1 MDIAGVIQTLAISLP
16 PLLLAL
22 TLHEL
27 AHGYVA
33 LQFGD
38 QTARWA
44 GRLTLNPIK
53 HMDPLGTALILFGMV
68 SRAFGSPAPVIGWAK
83 PVPVNPHNLRRPQ
96 IDMIWVALAGPA
108 MNLVLALASA
118 LAIKWFPGPSWWASS
133 PFATGV
139 AIPLYGMLNASMW
152 INVGL
157 AIFNLIPVPP
167 LDGARVLN
175 GLLPRR
181 QAITFSQL
189 EPYGFIILLVLFMSG
204 VIGKVISPLI
214 FGTIRFL
221 RSI

>member
-1 MDIAGVIQTLAISLP
+1 MDVSGIIQTIAISLP

-33 LQFGD
+33 LRFGD
-38 QTARWA
+38 ETARWA

-53 HMDPLGTALILFGMV
+53 HMDPLGTFFILFGMI
-68 SRAFGSPAPVIGWAK
+68 SKAPVIGWAK
-83 PVPVNPHNLRRPQ
+83 PVPVNPHNLRRPHT
-96 IDMIWVALAGPA
+96 DMIWVALAGPA
-108 MNLVLALASA
+108 MNLVLATLSAVALRWYPDARWFADSPLALSVA
-118 LAIKWFPGPSWWASS
+118 VPVFEMLKAS
-133 PFATGV
+133 
-139 AIPLYGMLNASMW
+139 LW

-157 AIFNLIPVPP
+157 AIFNLLPVPP

-175 GLLPRR
+175 GVLPRR

-204 VIGKVISPLI
+204 VIQKVIYPLI
-214 FGTIRFL
+214 LGTIRFL
-221 RSI
+221 LTI

>member
-1 MDIAGVIQTLAISLP
+1 MDIAGIIQTIAISLP

-33 LQFGD
+33 LRFGD
-38 QTARWA
+38 ETARWA

-53 HMDPLGTALILFGMV
+53 HMDPLGTFFILFGMIT
-68 SRAFGSPAPVIGWAK
+68 RTPVIGWAK
-83 PVPVNPHNLRRPQ
+83 PVPVNPHNLRRPHT
-96 IDMIWVALAGPA
+96 DMIWVALAGPA
-108 MNLVLALASA
+108 MNLLLAVVSA
-118 LAIKWFPGPSWWASS
+118 LAIKWFPNPSWWAAS
-133 PFATGV
+133 PLATSIAV
-139 AIPLYGMLNASMW
+139 PLFGMLNASMW

-157 AIFNLIPVPP
+157 AIFNLLPVPP

-175 GLLPRR
+175 GVLPRR

-189 EPYGFIILLVLFMSG
+189 EPYGFIILLLLFMTG
-204 VIGKVISPLI
+204 AIQQVIFPLI
-214 FGTIRFL
+214 RGTINFL

>member
-1 MDIAGVIQTLAISLP
+1 MDVSGIIQTIAISLP

-33 LQFGD
+33 LRFGD
-38 QTARWA
+38 ETARWA

-53 HMDPLGTALILFGMV
+53 HMDPLGTFFILFGMIT
-68 SRAFGSPAPVIGWAK
+68 RTPVIGWAK
-83 PVPVNPHNLRRPQ
+83 PVPVNPHNLRRPHT
-96 IDMIWVALAGPA
+96 DMIWVALAGPA
-108 MNLVLALASA
+108 MNLVLAVGSA
-118 LAIKWFPGPSWWASS
+118 LALKWFPDPSWWAAS
-133 PFATGV
+133 PLATSI
-139 AIPLYGMLNASMW
+139 AIPLFGMLNASMW

-157 AIFNLIPVPP
+157 AIFNLLPVPP

-175 GLLPRR
+175 GVLPRR

-189 EPYGFIILLVLFMSG
+189 EPYGFIILLLLFMSG
-204 VIGKVISPLI
+204 AIQQVIFPLI
-214 FGTIRFL
+214 RGTINFL

>member
-1 MDIAGVIQTLAISLP
+1 MDVAGIIQTIAISLP

-33 LQFGD
+33 LRFGD
-38 QTARWA
+38 ETARWA

-53 HMDPLGTALILFGMV
+53 HMDPLGTFFILFGMIT
-68 SRAFGSPAPVIGWAK
+68 RTPVIGWAK
-83 PVPVNPHNLRRPQ
+83 PVPVNPHNLRRPHT
-96 IDMIWVALAGPA
+96 DMIWVALAGPA
-108 MNLVLALASA
+108 MNLLLAVASA
-118 LAIKWFPGPSWWASS
+118 LALKWFPNPSWWAAS
-133 PFATGV
+133 PLATSIAV
-139 AIPLYGMLNASMW
+139 PLFGMLNASMW

-157 AIFNLIPVPP
+157 AIFNLLPVPP

-175 GLLPRR
+175 GVLPRR

-189 EPYGFIILLVLFMSG
+189 EPYGFIILLLLFMTG
-204 VIGKVISPLI
+204 AIQQVIFPLI
-214 FGTIRFL
+214 RGTINFL

>member
-1 MDIAGVIQTLAISLP
+1 MDVSGIIQTIAISLP

-33 LQFGD
+33 LRFGD
-38 QTARWA
+38 ETARWA

-53 HMDPLGTALILFGMV
+53 HMDPLGTFFILFGMIT
-68 SRAFGSPAPVIGWAK
+68 RTPVIGWAK
-83 PVPVNPHNLRRPQ
+83 PVPVNPHNLRRPHT
-96 IDMIWVALAGPA
+96 DMIWVALAGPA
-108 MNLVLALASA
+108 MNLALATLSAIALRWYPDARWFADSPLALSVAVPVFEMLKAS
-118 LAIKWFPGPSWWASS
+118 L
-133 PFATGV
+133 
-139 AIPLYGMLNASMW
+139 W

-157 AIFNLIPVPP
+157 AIFNLLPVPP

-175 GLLPRR
+175 GVLPRR

-204 VIGKVISPLI
+204 AIQQVIFPLI
-214 FGTIRFL
+214 RGTIRFL
-221 RSI
+221 LTI

>member
-1 MDIAGVIQTLAISLP
+1 MDLAGIIQTIAISLP

-33 LQFGD
+33 LRFGD
-38 QTARWA
+38 ETARWA

-53 HMDPLGTALILFGMV
+53 HMDPLGTFFILFGMIT
-68 SRAFGSPAPVIGWAK
+68 RTPVIGWAK

-96 IDMIWVALAGPA
+96 IDMIWVAIAGPA
-108 MNLVLALASA
+108 MNLVLAFASA
-118 LAIKWFPGPSWWASS
+118 LAIKWFPDPSWWAAS
-133 PFATGV
+133 PLATSI
-139 AIPLYGMLNASMW
+139 AIPLFGMLNASLW

-157 AIFNLIPVPP
+157 AIFNLLPVPP
-167 LDGARVLN
+167 LDGARVLS
-175 GLLPRR
+175 GVLPRR

-204 VIGKVISPLI
+204 AIQQVIFPLI
-214 FGTIRFL
+214 RGTINFL

>member
-1 MDIAGVIQTLAISLP
+1 MDVSGIIQTIAISLP

-33 LQFGD
+33 LRFGD
-38 QTARWA
+38 ETARWA

-53 HMDPLGTALILFGMV
+53 HMDPLGTFFILFGMIT
-68 SRAFGSPAPVIGWAK
+68 RTPVIGWAK
-83 PVPVNPHNLRRPQ
+83 PVPVNPHNLRRPHT
-96 IDMIWVALAGPA
+96 DMIWVALAGPA
-108 MNLVLALASA
+108 MNLVLATASA
-118 LAIKWFPGPSWWASS
+118 LAIKWFPDPTWWATS
-133 PFATGV
+133 PLASGI
-139 AIPLYGMLNASMW
+139 AIPLFGMLNASMW

-157 AIFNLIPVPP
+157 AIFNLLPVPP

-204 VIGKVISPLI
+204 AIQQVIFPLI
-214 FGTIRFL
+214 RGTINFL

>member
-1 MDIAGVIQTLAISLP
+1 MDVAGIIQTIAISLP

-33 LQFGD
+33 LRFGD
-38 QTARWA
+38 ETARWA

-53 HMDPLGTALILFGMV
+53 HLDPLGTFFILFGMIT
-68 SRAFGSPAPVIGWAK
+68 RTPVIGWAK
-83 PVPVNPHNLRRPQ
+83 PVPVNPHNLRRPH

-108 MNLVLALASA
+108 MNLLLAVASA
-118 LAIKWFPGPSWWASS
+118 LAIKWFPDPSWWATS
-133 PFATGV
+133 PLATGI
-139 AIPLYGMLNASMW
+139 AIPLFGMLNASMW

-157 AIFNLIPVPP
+157 AIFNLLPVPP

-175 GLLPRR
+175 GILPRR

-204 VIGKVISPLI
+204 AIQQVIFPLI
-214 FGTIRFL
+214 RGTINLL

>member
-1 MDIAGVIQTLAISLP
+1 MDVSGIIQTIAISLP

-38 QTARWA
+38 ETARWA

-53 HMDPLGTALILFGMV
+53 HMDPLGTFFILFGMIT
-68 SRAFGSPAPVIGWAK
+68 RTPVIGWAK
-83 PVPVNPHNLRRPQ
+83 PVPVNPHNLRRPHT
-96 IDMIWVALAGPA
+96 DMIWVALAGPA
-108 MNLVLALASA
+108 MNLVLAVASA
-118 LAIKWFPGPSWWASS
+118 LAIKWFPDPSWWAAS
-133 PFATGV
+133 PLATSI
-139 AIPLYGMLNASMW
+139 AIPLFGMLNASMW

-157 AIFNLIPVPP
+157 AIFNLLPVPP

-175 GLLPRR
+175 GVLPRR

-189 EPYGFIILLVLFMSG
+189 EPYGFIILLLLFMTG
-204 VIGKVISPLI
+204 AIQQVIFPLI
-214 FGTIRFL
+214 RGTINFL